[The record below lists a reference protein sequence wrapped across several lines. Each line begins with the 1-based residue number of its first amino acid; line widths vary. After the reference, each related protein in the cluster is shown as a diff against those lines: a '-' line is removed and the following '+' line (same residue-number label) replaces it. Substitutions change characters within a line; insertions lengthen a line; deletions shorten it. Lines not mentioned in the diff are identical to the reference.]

1 VLLSRGH
8 GPSEQD
14 LSVPGPRALLAVPPS
29 AAGRTR
35 RLAALPKRSVVLL
48 GVCVAALLLTTAGP
62 AAATTLPTGF
72 EESLVASGGDKP
84 VAAAFAPDG
93 RKFMAEKGGKV
104 RVATAQGTVLSTPL
118 LDISARVN
126 SYSDRGLLGIATDKD
141 FASNGYLYLLYVYEL
156 DPLVPDSSG
165 PMVSRLTRVTV
176 NPDNTLENPSDPETV
191 ILGKDVSGPCPEPDN
206 TRDCIPADYK
216 WHVIGTVRSDPEDG
230 TLWVGTGD
238 THAPLVDARSYR
250 PYDESTF
257 AGKIIHVE
265 RNGQGL
271 SDHPFCSADT
281 NLSHTCTKLYAK
293 GFRNPFRFSVR
304 SGKGPV
310 VGDVGNSAR
319 EELDLLKPGRNYGW
333 PCYEGDVRTPLYDQE
348 TRCQQEYAKEGT
360 ADAAAKP
367 AWSYP
372 HGTGAAVVGGPA
384 YTGTRYPAEYRGNV
398 FVGDYVQGWV
408 KALEVDQNDEV
419 TKVKDFAT
427 GWPAGVALEE
437 MPDNGDVGYVDIA
450 WGMPGAI
457 RRFSYTG
464 SVNAPPTARAS
475 ATPSSGGAPLDVA
488 FSSSGSTDPDG
499 DTLTYDWN
507 FGDGSPHSAEPNPSH
522 TYSSDGSYTAR
533 LTVADGNGHT
543 AEETV
548 AVRVGN
554 TAPTPSI
561 SAPVDESTYRGGV
574 EVQLRGSAT
583 DSEDGAVPESGL
595 SWQVLLHHNT
605 HIHEQSTG
613 SGSQASFTP
622 LVDHD
627 ADSYYEVRLTAT
639 DSEGLQK
646 SGTVQVRPETR
657 KLTLAS
663 SPAGAPIGY
672 AGQQD
677 VTAPFTRESAV
688 GFRTSV
694 SAAVS
699 FTKDGLTYRFQG
711 WSDGGAQQHTI
722 EVPATDSTL
731 TASYARERKKPRAPR
746 PR

>member
-1 VLLSRGH
+1 
-8 GPSEQD
+8 
-14 LSVPGPRALLAVPPS
+14 
-29 AAGRTR
+29 
-35 RLAALPKRSVVLL
+35 
-48 GVCVAALLLTTAGP
+48 
-62 AAATTLPTGF
+62 
-72 EESLVASGGDKP
+72 
-84 VAAAFAPDG
+84 
-93 RKFMAEKGGKV
+93 
-104 RVATAQGTVLSTPL
+104 
-118 LDISARVN
+118 
-126 SYSDRGLLGIATDKD
+126 
-141 FASNGYLYLLYVYEL
+141 
-156 DPLVPDSSG
+156 
-165 PMVSRLTRVTV
+165 
-176 NPDNTLENPSDPETV
+176 
-191 ILGKDVSGPCPEPDN
+191 
-206 TRDCIPADYK
+206 
-216 WHVIGTVRSDPEDG
+216 
-230 TLWVGTGD
+230 
-238 THAPLVDARSYR
+238 
-250 PYDESTF
+250 
-257 AGKIIHVE
+257 
-265 RNGQGL
+265 
-271 SDHPFCSADT
+271 
-281 NLSHTCTKLYAK
+281 
-293 GFRNPFRFSVR
+293 
-304 SGKGPV
+304 
-310 VGDVGNSAR
+310 
-319 EELDLLKPGRNYGW
+319 
-333 PCYEGDVRTPLYDQE
+333 
-348 TRCQQEYAKEGT
+348 
-360 ADAAAKP
+360 
-367 AWSYP
+367 
-372 HGTGAAVVGGPA
+372 
-384 YTGTRYPAEYRGNV
+384 
-398 FVGDYVQGWV
+398 
-408 KALEVDQNDEV
+408 
-419 TKVKDFAT
+419 
-427 GWPAGVALEE
+427 
-437 MPDNGDVGYVDIA
+437 
-450 WGMPGAI
+450 MPGAI

-507 FGDGSPHSAEPNPSH
+507 FGDGSTHSAEPNPSH

-694 SAAVS
+694 SAAES
-699 FTKDGLTYRFQG
+699 FTKDRLTYRFQG